1 MLGHV
6 ICYML
11 SAGNGGE
18 GLKKYKILYLNA
30 EGDWEDVGSP
40 LTQQC
45 EVSPACLLAADIT
58 SIIHAHRVSD
68 IGGVVIVLQSF
79 L

>member
-1 MLGHV
+1 MLFQ
-6 ICYML
+6 L

-18 GLKKYKILYLNA
+18 GLKKYKILYLSA
-30 EGDWEDVGSP
+30 GDDWEDVGSP

-45 EVSPACLLAADIT
+45 EVSPACLLAADLT
-58 SIIHAHRVSD
+58 SIIHTHRVSD
-68 IGGVVIVLQSF
+68 QGGAVIVLQSF